1 MKYLSSSLAVSS
13 SGYNLAYETG
23 CVGENRNAF
32 LQHCHKNAC
41 LPDTSGGGATSR
53 LSGKVGGSGPRLHQK
68 GCTWTFCYTLL
79 GIYGAAWVWGLAGTV
94 ALVFEG
100 MEVIEL
106 AGSNF
111 SFA

>member
-1 MKYLSSSLAVSS
+1 MKLDVWVKTEMLSCNTATKMLV
-13 SGYNLAYETG
+13 YQIP
-23 CVGENRNAF
+23 V
-32 LQHCHKNAC
+32 
-41 LPDTSGGGATSR
+41 GGGATSR